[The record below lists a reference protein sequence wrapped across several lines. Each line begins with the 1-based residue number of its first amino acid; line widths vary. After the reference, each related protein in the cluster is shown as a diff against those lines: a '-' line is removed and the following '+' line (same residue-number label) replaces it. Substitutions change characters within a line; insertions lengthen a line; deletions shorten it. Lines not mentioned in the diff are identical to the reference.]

1 MHIGVSVH
9 LILFLRI
16 IIANIYPF
24 IIVFKGFL
32 HYQAFVQNK
41 QVDSNVRME
50 YTETEWISFDEE
62 NGIDLRSSK
71 VLSPKRVQFAFKEY
85 LEQRFIKLKSI
96 PFSIKDPEWG
106 SIVDSGFKRSG
117 YRQLE
122 CNKS

>member
-1 MHIGVSVH
+1 M
-9 LILFLRI
+9 
-16 IIANIYPF
+16 
-24 IIVFKGFL
+24 
-32 HYQAFVQNK
+32 
-41 QVDSNVRME
+41 DSNVRME
-50 YTETEWISFDEE
+50 YTETEWTSFNGE

-71 VLSPKRVQFAFKEY
+71 VLSPKRVQFVFKRY